1 MTRVVVR
8 GTSKGMLAGVRR
20 PWLVVATAC
29 AVACG
34 PSFVVDGRVVSC
46 ADKTP
51 IAGAHVTAAFSG
63 AGGRPSVDGTQ
74 EQTKKNGE
82 FHIGALSVPK
92 DTTAKVRVE
101 SDGYEPTDLVYNGS
115 PDGEQTVCLEKKR

>member
-1 MTRVVVR
+1 MPADKL
-8 GTSKGMLAGVRR
+8 GIFLIAAACS
-20 PWLVVATAC
+20 VAC
-29 AVACG
+29 VACG
-34 PSFVVDGRVVSC
+34 PSFVVDGKVVSC

-51 IAGAHVTAAFSG
+51 IAGARVTAAFSG
-63 AGGRPSVDGTQ
+63 SGGRPSVDGQQ
-74 EQTKKNGE
+74 EQTKNDGE

>member
-1 MTRVVVR
+1 MIARSLRTW
-8 GTSKGMLAGVRR
+8 LWAAG
-20 PWLVVATAC
+20 C
-29 AVACG
+29 AVAGAACG
-34 PSFVVDGRVVSC
+34 PSFVVDGKVVSC

-51 IAGAHVTAAFSG
+51 ISGARVTAAFSG
-63 AGGRPSVDGTQ
+63 AGGRPSVDGQQ
-74 EQTKKNGE
+74 EQTKPNGE

-101 SDGYEPTDLVYNGS
+101 SDGYEPTDLVYKGS

>member
-1 MTRVVVR
+1 MISRSIPTW
-8 GTSKGMLAGVRR
+8 TLALA
-20 PWLVVATAC
+20 LVAFA
-29 AVACG
+29 ASASSLACG
-34 PSFVVDGRVVSC
+34 PSFVVDGKVVSC

-51 IAGAHVTAAFSG
+51 IPGAHITTAFSS
-63 AGGRPSVDGTQ
+63 AGGRPSLDGQQ
-74 EQTKKNGE
+74 EQTKPNGE

-101 SDGYEPTDLVYNGS
+101 SDGYEPTDVVYNGS